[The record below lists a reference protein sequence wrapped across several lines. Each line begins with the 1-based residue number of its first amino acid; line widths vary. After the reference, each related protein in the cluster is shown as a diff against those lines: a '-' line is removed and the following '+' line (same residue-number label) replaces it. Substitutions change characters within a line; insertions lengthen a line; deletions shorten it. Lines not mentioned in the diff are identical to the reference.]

1 MTSLYPQPAVV
12 MTTDE
17 CWARLSSMS
26 LGRLVT
32 VAGGEPEIVPV
43 NFAVQRRTVI
53 IRTGPGTKL
62 RDVQTNPRV
71 LFEVDDHTFE
81 TGWSVV
87 VRGEASV
94 LTDADE
100 IAGAER
106 AQVLP
111 WIASP
116 KDTFIRIDPTAIHGR
131 VFSFLSQQNISYE
144 SR

>member
-81 TGWSVV
+81 TGGVSWSGGRRRCSPTPTRSPVPNV
-87 VRGEASV
+87 PRCCRG
-94 LTDADE
+94 
-100 IAGAER
+100 
-106 AQVLP
+106 
-111 WIASP
+111 
-116 KDTFIRIDPTAIHGR
+116 
-131 VFSFLSQQNISYE
+131 
-144 SR
+144 